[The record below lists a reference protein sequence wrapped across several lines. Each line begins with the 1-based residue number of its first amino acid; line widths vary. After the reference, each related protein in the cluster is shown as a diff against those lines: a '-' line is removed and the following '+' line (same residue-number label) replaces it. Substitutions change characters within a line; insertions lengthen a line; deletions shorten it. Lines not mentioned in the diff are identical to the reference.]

1 MKYKTLNIDRG
12 LHREVKEKADRVG
25 LTLAGRKIS
34 PRWACQ
40 NSRGV
45 EMDIKALEKRD
56 KLYHD
61 YNQTEN
67 LTSKIL
73 EERGHPNAEEYRAL
87 RNFFDQLRHFA
98 NSEARFYSFEDDGE
112 NTEYW
117 ASELHIRATIHPCD
131 GGRWDTFIREIN
143 IEDFRPYLNA
153 GSWIISTRNEEFF
166 NAIEKLEGV
175 ESIHVSY
182 KGVPAGHKRAWEMQM
197 RSYHPQDHFT
207 ARVFLDNL
215 KQFEAVKAVV
225 DKFVKPLEPY
235 CNLRH
240 FSPL

>member
-1 MKYKTLNIDRG
+1 
-12 LHREVKEKADRVG
+12 
-25 LTLAGRKIS
+25 
-34 PRWACQ
+34 
-40 NSRGV
+40 
-45 EMDIKALEKRD
+45 MDIKALEKHD
-56 KLYHD
+56 KMYHD

-67 LTSKIL
+67 ETSKIL
-73 EERGHPNAEEYRAL
+73 AERGHPNAEEYRAL

-117 ASELHIRATIHPCD
+117 APELHIRATIHPCD
-131 GGRWDTFIREIN
+131 GERWLAFLREMN
-143 IEDFRPYLNA
+143 IAEFEPYITV

-175 ESIHVSY
+175 EGSHVSY
-182 KGVPAGHKRAWEMQM
+182 KDVPAGHKRASELEM
-197 RSYHPQDHFT
+197 RPHNAHDYFT
-207 ARVFLDNL
+207 ARIFLDNL

-240 FSPL
+240 FEPAEPA